1 MLPARKLR
9 LPAKGALG
17 LRDDDDSPAVNHNER
32 EAARSSG
39 PRFFRLP
46 DSDMSFAVSDPL
58 EAILRHCAAAAP
70 KPWYPKLFAEES
82 GVPRDSLDAPLERL
96 RLGGLIQLTEWVE
109 GRGQGY
115 ALTSAGQHALQDPR
129 ELARLRQAG
138 PPRPPA
144 MRPPVTR
151 TQGATTFDRG
161 EDVREA
167 LLDHKPPIVGRV
179 LLAINILVFI
189 YGFYLAN
196 QRGLPANSYLN
207 FSLFAGVPQGDQAK
221 YDEVLRAEGSLNGLD
236 YMRGQ
241 WWRLLTYCFVH
252 IGILHL
258 GVNMFALYRSG
269 AFLEQM
275 WGHWRFAVI
284 YLVSGIGGGCL
295 ALAQSPG
302 GLAGA
307 SGALCGIFAS
317 EAAWLLLNR
326 RFIPPPI
333 VRSWM
338 GNLLTNFLFIA
349 FISLIPGISWA
360 GHLGGAIVGVIVGV
374 LLHYHRYGKP
384 IIRWLAIAAVF
395 FVPVLCWA
403 GMVKIIAVNP
413 RWTAQLQMHERA
425 DFDRRYVDQ
434 AEKALKAANEATEK
448 ALAPDLLNGRVEV
461 RDPDKVAKV
470 ADELAKAQEELV
482 KVVDELTGAT
492 FDDPAMTERRDVLEQ
507 YLRKEAELC
516 RLAER
521 FLREK
526 DLVKPGSA
534 QEKEWERDVHEA
546 SVLRKRYKALP

>member
-1 MLPARKLR
+1 M
-9 LPAKGALG
+9 
-17 LRDDDDSPAVNHNER
+17 
-32 EAARSSG
+32 SS
-39 PRFFRLP
+39 
-46 DSDMSFAVSDPL
+46 AVSDPL
-58 EAILRHCAAAAP
+58 EAILRLCAAAAP
-70 KPWYPKLFAEES
+70 KPWYPKQFAEEN
-82 GVPRDSLDAPLERL
+82 GVARDSLDPPLERL

-115 ALTSAGQHALQDPR
+115 ALTPAGRRALQDPG
-129 ELARLRQAG
+129 ELARLRQPG

-144 MRPPVTR
+144 LRPPVTR
-151 TQGATTFDRG
+151 TQGSTTFDRG

-167 LLDHKPPIVGRV
+167 LLDHKTPVVGRV
-179 LLAINILVFI
+179 LLAINILVFV

-196 QRGLPANSYLN
+196 QRGLATNSYLN
-207 FSLFAGVPQGDQAK
+207 FSLFAGVPQADQAK
-221 YDEVLRAEGSLNGLD
+221 YDEVLRAEGSLNGPD

-252 IGILHL
+252 IGVLHL

-284 YLVSGIGGGCL
+284 YLVSGVGGGCL

-317 EAAWLLLNR
+317 EAAWLFLNR

-349 FISLIPGISWA
+349 FISMFPGISWA
-360 GHLGGAIVGVIVGV
+360 GHLGGAIVGVIVGM

-384 IIRWLAIAAVF
+384 IIRWLAVAAVF

-403 GMVKIIAVNP
+403 GMTWAIEHGSGWEPFYEHQETQRFNSEFLP
-413 RWTAQLQMHERA
+413 PAQEA
-425 DFDRRYVDQ
+425 ENG
-434 AEKALKAANEATEK
+434 AEKVYLSKVRP
-448 ALAPDLLNGRVEV
+448 LAEQHPTR
-461 RDPDKVAKV
+461 RDPDKVQAAFKEISEARTNLMQA
-470 ADELAKAQEELV
+470 ADRLKAAGPFRSSRVKEGQDVQIKLLDAYIKLLDMSEVYLTENQNKQQPLTEQEQEITELKDQWH
-482 KVVDELTGAT
+482 KLT
-492 FDDPAMTERRDVLEQ
+492 
-507 YLRKEAELC
+507 K
-516 RLAER
+516 
-521 FLREK
+521 
-526 DLVKPGSA
+526 
-534 QEKEWERDVHEA
+534 
-546 SVLRKRYKALP
+546 